1 MIGSLDLP
9 NVIDGDPL
17 DMSCTTT
24 DRGLD
29 SPDSGLPPS
38 PSPSAWLQSVAAEK
52 AGGVSLVSEEEG
64 SASLISVSPAGNVT
78 QLQPLSFG
86 EGIALDLLPSKE
98 LRYTSFVNYD
108 SDRHFIQNVALQPW
122 GQGLQHCQQTMV
134 ALPHST
140 WRHYKTQLDFQ
151 PRHRPHRYKSSTIIY
166 PKKTSTVYITELN
179 YDSHRLSRRFLSSVE
194 LEVTQS
200 RRLPQ

>member
-1 MIGSLDLP
+1 
-9 NVIDGDPL
+9 
-17 DMSCTTT
+17 MSCTRT

-38 PSPSAWLQSVAAEK
+38 PSPNAWLQPVAAER

-64 SASLISVSPAGNVT
+64 RACSISVSPAGNVP

-122 GQGLQHCQQTMV
+122 GQGLQHYQQTVV

-151 PRHRPHRYKSSTIIY
+151 PRLRPHRYKSTTIIY
-166 PKKTSTVYITELN
+166 PKKTSTVYVTELN
-179 YDSHRLSRRFLSSVE
+179 YDSHRLSKRFLSSVE
-194 LEVTQS
+194 LEVAS
-200 RRLPQ
+200 HKRLP